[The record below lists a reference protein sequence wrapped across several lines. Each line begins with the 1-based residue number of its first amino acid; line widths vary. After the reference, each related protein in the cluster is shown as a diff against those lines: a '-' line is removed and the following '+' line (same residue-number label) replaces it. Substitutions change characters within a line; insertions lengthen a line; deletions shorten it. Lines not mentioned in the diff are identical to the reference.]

1 MFSILLRGNRLPFPH
16 GENPPSS
23 PGFLVLN
30 VVFTEV
36 YIKPILSF
44 RSPGFIQIKDIIV
57 FPFHPFEG
65 KDGIARVFGVV
76 LLQLYKSGRF

>member
-1 MFSILLRGNRLPFPH
+1 MFSIFLRGNSLPFLYD
-16 GENPPSS
+16 ENPPSS

-36 YIKPILSF
+36 YIKPIFGF
-44 RSPGFIQIKDIIV
+44 RNPGFMQIKDIIV
-57 FPFHPFEG
+57 FSFDPFEG

-76 LLQLYKSGRF
+76 LLQLYKSGGF